1 MSAFEGLPSGLGE
14 AVYGS
19 FREELRA
26 MPAMHRAVV
35 CVGLVLMLCLFLESI
50 LILPLILI
58 KWGWG
63 YTVG

>member
-1 MSAFEGLPSGLGE
+1 MSAFDGIPSGLGG
-14 AVYGS
+14 VTYGS
-19 FREELRA
+19 FKDELRA
-26 MPAMHRAVV
+26 MPPMHRAVV
-35 CVGLVLMLCLFLESI
+35 YIGLVLMLCLFLESI